1 MIEPVTK
8 LMHNAATFLKSSGFL
23 MARNLLKRF
32 IPTPETIK
40 NNPTLRRF
48 EKFLHDPNLFHL
60 NRHSVSVAFFWGLL
74 IAILPVPGQMPLAA
88 LAALVFRCNLP
99 IAVALAWVSNPF
111 TTPFIL
117 LLSYKLGAFML
128 QSDPLLNHPNFN
140 YESLSA
146 GASQVWDQICS
157 GNFADSW
164 HWLIKSLGDI
174 WKPLLLGL
182 LVSGLLAGALG
193 YFLMQ
198 IFWRLHVARAWSKR
212 KRQRGL
218 NDKDKNV

>member
-1 MIEPVTK
+1 
-8 LMHNAATFLKSSGFL
+8 

-32 IPTPETIK
+32 IPTQETIK

-88 LAALVFRCNLP
+88 LAALIFRCNLP

-117 LLSYKLGAFML
+117 LLSYKLGAFLL
-128 QSDPLLNHPNFN
+128 QSDPLMHHPNFN
-140 YESLSA
+140 YESLTASA
-146 GASQVWDQICS
+146 GQVWEQLCS
-157 GNFADSW
+157 GNFRDSW
-164 HWLIKSLGDI
+164 NWLIKSLGDI
-174 WKPLLLGL
+174 WKPLSLGL
-182 LVSGLLAGALG
+182 LVTGLLSGALG
-193 YFLMQ
+193 YFVMQ

-212 KRQRGL
+212 KIKRGQVE
-218 NDKDKNV
+218 KDKPL

>member
-1 MIEPVTK
+1 
-8 LMHNAATFLKSSGFL
+8 
-23 MARNLLKRF
+23 MARNFLKRF

-40 NNPTLRRF
+40 NNPALRLF

-117 LLSYKLGAFML
+117 LIAYELGSFIL
-128 QSDPLLNHPNFN
+128 QSDPVLNHPNLS
-140 YESLSA
+140 YEGLVNSA
-146 GASQVWDQICS
+146 SVVWAQLCA
-157 GNFADSW
+157 GNFSDSW
-164 HWLIKSLGDI
+164 QWLIKSLGGI

-182 LVSGLLAGALG
+182 VITALLCGALG
-193 YFLMQ
+193 YFVMQ
-198 IFWRLHVARAWSKR
+198 IFWRLQVAHAWQKR
-212 KRQRGL
+212 KKQRL
-218 NDKDKNV
+218 ATKDDSDT